1 MSALILLIGILF
13 FVLLVYLLIEFV
25 FVAPKGQLAAA
36 IAEQSPLSG
45 YRRAIAGL
53 DRPVKKYAP
62 PALLKKVRTDLYW
75 ARILGKFQNWNEVQ
89 LVSLQV
95 AAGLGTAIILSLVGS
110 DLVIL
115 LAGAGLAF
123 QYPAVMAGSAA
134 RKARRRFQ
142 SQLPEFIQLVAAQM
156 AVGTGMDEAIRRVS
170 SSPSLAGAW
179 MRKCVQMSQGQAL
192 GLLGQIQRE
201 AAESGLP
208 DLIGLGVQLG
218 FIQRGTNQAELM
230 NQLATT
236 ISANYAAE
244 SELRAEKLG
253 SELVVPMV
261 LFYFLPFIMALM
273 MVIGYPI
280 IANLF

>member
-13 FVLLVYLLIEFV
+13 FVLMAYLLLEFV

-36 IAEQSPLSG
+36 IAAQSQLKG

-53 DRPVKKYAP
+53 DKPVQKYAP
-62 PALLKKVRTDLYW
+62 PALLKKVRTHLYW
-75 ARILGKFQNWNEVQ
+75 ARMLGKFQDWNEVQ

-95 AAGLGTAIILSLVGS
+95 ATGLGLAVVLSLLGS

-115 LAGAGLAF
+115 LAGSVVAF
-123 QYPAVMAGSAA
+123 QYPAVMVNSAA

-142 SQLPEFIQLVAAQM
+142 AQLPEFIQLVSAQM
-156 AVGTGMDEAIRRVS
+156 AVGTSMDEAIRRVS
-170 SSPSLAGAW
+170 RTPSLVGAW
-179 MRKCVQMSQGQAL
+179 MRKCVQMSQGQAF

-201 AAESGLP
+201 AEESGLP

-244 SELRAEKLG
+244 SEQRAEKLG

-273 MVIGYPI
+273 MIIGYPL